1 MVSASIQQST
11 QKQYQTQ
18 FTVWKNFLM
27 EYRTGE
33 SSFPVNLKGLP
44 EPEKIRT
51 VLAFLAFLY
60 FEKELGKSTI
70 QNYVSGIRFH
80 IELSGEKT
88 NCFDEVVIKK
98 FGRGAALRDAELGRY
113 RDKKRPIPLAL
124 IWHIV
129 NNMLDRTNP
138 DDAPYRIAVMIAYFF
153 LLRQS
158 EYIFQRREGSHAIRA
173 CDVEFR
179 TTTGQFVQSH
189 LLQKINL
196 EDVNLV
202 KITLRHCKNDPFR
215 QGNSFWCERCS
226 VDKSNH
232 FDLVRELFV
241 FSTQANL
248 LGTDVY
254 TSYRQNYPAAS
265 IIRVTYKRM
274 MQLLSG
280 VAKHFNLS
288 PSLFGT
294 HSFRI
299 SGATTLDAGHNDS
312 AVVQKMGRWKSLPTS
327 LEYSQASTSAFRV
340 AHEILADPSVFTVAD
355 LQLQIHTKA
364 IHDAQRIVLPGVT
377 SRTEFLPRVS
387 TSVSRRDEDYPSDEV
402 ADEP

>member
-1 MVSASIQQST
+1 MVAASVQHST
-11 QKQYQTQ
+11 QKQYQNQ
-18 FTVWKNFLM
+18 FAVWKSFLV
-27 EYRTGE
+27 EYRNGE
-33 SSFPVNLKGLP
+33 SAFSDNLNGLS
-44 EPEKIRT
+44 ESEKIRT

-60 FEKELGKSTI
+60 FEKELSRSTI

-80 IELSGEKT
+80 IELSGAKT
-88 NCFDEVVIKK
+88 SCFDEIVVKK

-129 NNMLDRTNP
+129 NNMLDRTKP
-138 DDAPYRIAVMIAYFF
+138 ADAPYRIAVMIAYFF

-158 EYIFQRREGSHAIRA
+158 EYIYQRREGSHAIRA

-179 TTTGQFVQSH
+179 TTNGQFVQSQM
-189 LLQKINL
+189 LQKTSL
-196 EDVNLV
+196 DSVNLV

-241 FSTQANL
+241 FSMQANL
-248 LGTDVY
+248 SSTDVF
-254 TSYRQNYPAAS
+254 TSYKQSGATGS

-274 MQLLSG
+274 MQLLSD

-340 AHEILADPSVFTVAD
+340 AHEILADPNVFTVAD

-364 IHDAQRIVLPGVT
+364 IHDAQKVALPGVIG
-377 SRTEFLPRVS
+377 RTDLLPRVA
-387 TSVSRRDEDYPSDEV
+387 TSFSRRDEDYPSDDA